1 MLSDMLIENLAKLK
15 NPQKAID
22 LQRFFKTGKGEYGE
36 GDIFWGLSVPQTR
49 QVIKSMRPDISAIR
63 IENLDAELSPAV
75 THAVHEVRLAALLI
89 LVQLAKKYP
98 QEIADYYLHHTRWIN
113 NWDLVDL
120 TADRIVGP
128 TIDPNDLSLLKKLAA
143 STSVRE
149 RRIAMM
155 TTFHFIY
162 LGNPEPALIMAEI
175 LIHDPH
181 DLIHKASGW
190 MLREVGK
197 RCSQKKLLEFLDQH
211 YQEMPR
217 TMLRYAIERLPE
229 KKRQFYLR
237 KPKSN

>member
-1 MLSDMLIENLAKLK
+1 MLSEILISELAKLK
-15 NPQKAID
+15 NPQKAKD

-36 GDIFWGLSVPQTR
+36 GDIFWGLTVPQTR
-49 QVIKSMRPDISAIR
+49 LVIKNLRQDISALNIK
-63 IENLDAELSPAV
+63 NLNAELTPAV
-75 THAVHEVRLAALLI
+75 THPVHEVRLAALLI

-98 QEIADYYLHHTRWIN
+98 QEVAVYYLSHTRWIN

-120 TADRIVGP
+120 TADRIIGP
-128 TIDPNDLSLLKKLAA
+128 TINPQDLSLLKRLAA
-143 STSVRE
+143 SDSVWE

-162 LGNPEPALIMAEI
+162 LGNPDPALTLAEM

-197 RCSQKKLLEFLDQH
+197 RCSEKKLLEFLDQH
-211 YQEMPR
+211 YRQMPR

-229 KKRQFYLR
+229 TKRQHYL
-237 KPKSN
+237 KTVSN